1 MELIGYSPNCAPQSR
16 KMSPGAKAGAR
27 IRVSARYCALLL
39 GAGVTGGA
47 GFAGAGIAS
56 EGLVAGLVG
65 AGAICVAGARVSLDA
80 VLVPFCP
87 G

>member
-1 MELIGYSPNCAPQSR
+1 L
-16 KMSPGAKAGAR
+16 
-27 IRVSARYCALLL
+27 SAFYCALLL

-47 GFAGAGIAS
+47 GFAGAGVAG
-56 EGLVAGLVG
+56 EGVVVGLVVGLVVVG
-65 AGAICVAGARVSLDA
+65 GAICVAAGGRISLEA